1 MARFGPKHRKIPVPK
16 RHGVRD
22 PLKRLAEREAA
33 IKDHI
38 NNPPKERDVQEVSQ
52 QFKRFMQMKEQ
63 ATRRNSRKEPRGK
76 TQPTIHIGKTAVKKQ
91 PKESEES
98 FLNRA
103 TRMQED
109 RTVENDFGVKY
120 GVEVER
126 NEETGAIR
134 IRKRKGNEVDEM
146 LNKRMKQNE
155 RKGGKPDKRVAKA
168 KKPTM
173 TEKKALKLQKQEEQK
188 RQEEDLLLKEYQ
200 YDYVPFGDVVKEPPS
215 LHTLPRRANKPES
228 VARPA
233 SKRLLLHSLI
243 EPKKPE
249 EDEQTPTKKRA
260 SKKVPPTKVDLKGK
274 RKKLPMATR
283 MNIEREQQ
291 SVIEMYR
298 KLKKKASE

>member
-1 MARFGPKHRKIPVPK
+1 MSRFGPKHRKIPVPK

-33 IKDHI
+33 IKDQI
-38 NNPPKERDVQEVSQ
+38 NNPPKERDVQEVSHR
-52 QFKRFMQMKEQ
+52 FKRFMQLKEQ
-63 ATRRNSRKEPRGK
+63 ANRPRPQNESRGRA
-76 TQPTIHIGKTAVKKQ
+76 QPTIHIGKTAVKKQ

-103 TRMQED
+103 TMMQED
-109 RTVENDFGVKY
+109 RTVEEDFGVKY

-126 NEETGAIR
+126 NEETGAIK
-134 IRKRKGNEVDEM
+134 IRKRKGIEVDEM

-155 RKGGKPDKRVAKA
+155 RNGGKPDKRAKKA
-168 KKPTM
+168 KKLTM
-173 TEKKALKLQKQEEQK
+173 TEKKALKLQKQEELK

-215 LHTLPRRANKPES
+215 LNTLPRRANKPES

-233 SKRLLLHSLI
+233 SKRLLLHSLM
-243 EPKKPE
+243 EPKPE
-249 EDEQTPTKKRA
+249 EEEQTPTKKRA
-260 SKKVPPTKVDLKGK
+260 SKKAPPTKVDLKGK

-298 KLKKKASE
+298 KLKKKSKQ